1 MLKFIQNNREITAL
15 LAVVLLFVLPGFLD
29 RQYLSVQTLTMV
41 YSSAQILILLA
52 MGATLVMLTRN
63 IDVSVGSITGM
74 CAVLLGMLLNAGYSL
89 PVACVATLLLGLLAG
104 FFNGVLLAWLKIPA
118 IVATLGTLGLYR
130 GIMLLWTGG
139 KWIEGLPAELKQLSA
154 PLLFGVSAIGWLTI
168 ILVAFMAW
176 LLAKTA
182 FGRSFYVTGDN
193 LQGARQLGVRTEAIR
208 IVAFS
213 LNGCMAALAGIVFA
227 SQIGFI
233 PNQTGTGLEM
243 KAIAACVLG
252 GISLLG
258 GSGAIIGA
266 VLGAWFLIQLV
277 DAGMK
282 VGMPTMAVTGVG
294 KDMVRDQRYFSL
306 ATRIAAEMGAQIIKT
321 YYVEKGFERI
331 VAGCPVPIVIA
342 GGKKLPEREAL
353 EMCWQA
359 IDQGASGV
367 DMGRNIFQS
376 DHPVAMMKAV
386 QAVVHHNET
395 ADRAYELYLS
405 EKQ

>member
-1 MLKFIQNNREITAL
+1 MADLGDIKDGKDFRTDQPQQNIPFTLKGCGAL
-15 LAVVLLFVLPGFLD
+15 D
-29 RQYLSVQTLTMV
+29 
-41 YSSAQILILLA
+41 
-52 MGATLVMLTRN
+52 
-63 IDVSVGSITGM
+63 
-74 CAVLLGMLLNAGYSL
+74 
-89 PVACVATLLLGLLAG
+89 
-104 FFNGVLLAWLKIPA
+104 W
-118 IVATLGTLGLYR
+118 
-130 GIMLLWTGG
+130 
-139 KWIEGLPAELKQLSA
+139 
-154 PLLFGVSAIGWLTI
+154 
-168 ILVAFMAW
+168 
-176 LLAKTA
+176 
-182 FGRSFYVTGDN
+182 
-193 LQGARQLGVRTEAIR
+193 
-208 IVAFS
+208 
-213 LNGCMAALAGIVFA
+213 
-227 SQIGFI
+227 
-233 PNQTGTGLEM
+233 
-243 KAIAACVLG
+243 
-252 GISLLG
+252 
-258 GSGAIIGA
+258 
-266 VLGAWFLIQLV
+266 
-277 DAGMK
+277 
-282 VGMPTMAVTGVG
+282 GMPTMAVTGVG